1 MLTIKEINS
10 AIMFGSLTNEELS
23 TVVQAVQF
31 ARAQL
36 AKNNKN
42 MILRGS
48 KVRFT
53 STRTGQLVTGE
64 VTDVK
69 RKFVHIRAGMQNWRV
84 PMSMVTPL

>member
-36 AKNNKN
+36 TKNNKN
-42 MILRGS
+42 MLLRGS
-48 KVRFT
+48 KVKFT